1 MNGLTWD
8 WTEFWNGVFHN
19 GSVAS
24 IDPSCK
30 SFATKA
36 GTSSRSGLDGPRGTP
51 SEEVEES
58 QPPRAAGESLERF
71 VARLAWAKAEEI
83 GRLMAAT
90 MEPQETLIAC
100 DTLSEVDGETF
111 GKPKDRSDA
120 ARMMLAFS
128 GKSHQYS
135 PAPACGG
142 HLRENRFLPLRRVFC
157 EWKNFRRTQF
167 KPISA
172 QIVGSEKP
180 ARWLPRRPCVAGAHR
195 WQQFERGWASA
206 GNRTAIDRADRNF
219 SRKKFEVKST
229 QTRSKIPTPVQFYP
243 AIPSKRPL
251 TEKIEGFR
259 TTDSK

>member
-1 MNGLTWD
+1 MAALRRLILL
-8 WTEFWNGVFHN
+8 
-19 GSVAS
+19 AS
-24 IDPSCK
+24 RSPRRLEL
-30 SFATKA
+30 ARKA
-36 GTSSRSGLDGPRGTP
+36 GWNVRVAPP

-90 MEPQETLIAC
+90 MEPQETLVAC

-111 GKPKDRSDA
+111 GKPKDRTDA

-128 GKSHQYS
+128 GKSHRVLTGTCVWRPSQGEPILAVTESLLRMEKLSQDSIQTYLS
-135 PAPACGG
+135 TNRWIGKAGAIGYQDG
-142 HLRENRFLPLRRVFC
+142 HAWLVLTAGSSSNVVGLPLETVLQSI
-157 EWKNFRRTQF
+157 E
-167 KPISA
+167 
-172 QIVGSEKP
+172 QIE
-180 ARWLPRRPCVAGAHR
+180 
-195 WQQFERGWASA
+195 
-206 GNRTAIDRADRNF
+206 IF

-229 QTRSKIPTPVQFYP
+229 QLRSKTPTPVQFYP
-243 AIPSKRPL
+243 AIPSKIPS